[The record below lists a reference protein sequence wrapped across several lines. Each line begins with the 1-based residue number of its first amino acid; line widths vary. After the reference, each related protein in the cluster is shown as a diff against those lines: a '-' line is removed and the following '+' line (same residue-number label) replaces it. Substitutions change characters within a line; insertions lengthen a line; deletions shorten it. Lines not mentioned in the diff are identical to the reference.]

1 MNLRIEESGSN
12 ERMDLLSK
20 ELKEAN
26 ERQRHL
32 KLIIKK
38 LKKVEIDQEREIR
51 RLTNP
56 KET

>member
-1 MNLRIEESGSN
+1 MYKRDIDSMNLRIEESGSN
-12 ERMDLLSK
+12 ERMDLLAK

-38 LKKVEIDQEREIR
+38 LKKVEID
-51 RLTNP
+51 
-56 KET
+56 